1 MTLYQLINA
10 INTIDCNK
18 NSGATDRINAVFN
31 AIKDIDHK
39 SEDIIIDSIR
49 DALYESYND
58 EINRM
63 YNLLDKPYGKTA
75 IETLSAQTNHVKWN
89 ILPENIIKIPEDAS
103 INAPFSLEELKD
115 VVAIF
120 DLPYILSRPLEGTN
134 SEVKDGD

>member
-1 MTLYQLINA
+1 MTLYQLVNA
-10 INTIDCNK
+10 INTIDCIK

-63 YNLLDKPYGKTA
+63 NNLLDKPYGKTA
-75 IETLSAQTNHVKWN
+75 TETLSAQTNHVKWN

-103 INAPFSLEELKD
+103 INAPFSLEEVKD
-115 VVAIF
+115 IAAIF